1 MARRHGSNSTPTPPR
16 PQQDTP
22 SCPSSAWQQS
32 RTSFSCS
39 HTAQPTS
46 SPSCWEESVR
56 SPVSSPSHDTKYTA
70 DFSRR
75 NLRLL
80 RPRMVPQRRQNCN
93 RPLGPP
99 GDAHPLRTALR
110 RSKHLHGPRTDH
122 LRLRRRAPLQ
132 HPTKWLTTIF
142 VLNDVVCFLTQL
154 AGAGVQIT
162 GDPHV
167 MAIGKKAVLAGLIF
181 ALVVFGVFVWVAAA
195 FHRRLDA
202 EPTAVVRECP
212 RLRWKKYMWVIYV
225 SCGMLMVRNLVR
237 TVQFGSR
244 KGSALNTEE
253 AFIYVFDAAL
263 MAGSILVLIVWHPGR
278 LVRRAQK
285 ATKAS
290 QMCVQMEDA
299 PDIPLTGYR
308 EG

>member
-1 MARRHGSNSTPTPPR
+1 MLILCAPPFIAASIYMVLGR
-16 PQQDTP
+16 IIRAFDAEHL
-22 SCPSSAWQQS
+22 SSI
-32 RTSFSCS
+32 R
-39 HTAQPTS
+39 
-46 SPSCWEESVR
+46 
-56 SPVSSPSHDTKYTA
+56 
-70 DFSRR
+70 
-75 NLRLL
+75 
-80 RPRMVPQRRQNCN
+80 
-93 RPLGPP
+93 
-99 GDAHPLRTALR
+99 
-110 RSKHLHGPRTDH
+110 
-122 LRLRRRAPLQ
+122 
-132 HPTKWLTTIF
+132 TKWLTTIF
-142 VLNDVVCFLTQL
+142 VLNDIICFLTQL

-181 ALVVFGVFVWVAAA
+181 ALVVFGVFVWVAAV

-212 RLRWKKYMWVIYV
+212 RLGWKKYMWAIYI

-237 TVQFGSR
+237 TIQFGSP

-263 MAGSILVLIVWHPGR
+263 MAGSVLVLVVWHPGR

-308 EG
+308 EV

>member
-1 MARRHGSNSTPTPPR
+1 MDFTFHNGTNGSSPWVEFYPY
-16 PQQDTP
+16 TP
-22 SCPSSAWQQS
+22 SATAGYTFMSIFGMATVAHIILMFPYRAAYFIPLVLGGICETFGYYGRAW
-32 RTSFSCS
+32 S
-39 HTAQPTS
+39 HK
-46 SPSCWEESVR
+46 E
-56 SPVSSPSHDTKYTA
+56 
-70 DFSRR
+70 
-75 NLRLL
+75 
-80 RPRMVPQRRQNCN
+80 
-93 RPLGPP
+93 G
-99 GDAHPLRTALR
+99 RTAI
-110 RSKHLHGPRTDH
+110 GPWA
-122 LRLRRRAPLQ
+122 LQEMLILCAPPFVAASIYMVLGRIICAFDAE
-132 HPTKWLTTIF
+132 HHSSIRTKWLTTIF

>member
-1 MARRHGSNSTPTPPR
+1 MDFTFHNGTNGSSPWVEFYPY
-16 PQQDTP
+16 TP
-22 SCPSSAWQQS
+22 SATAGYTFMSIFGMATVAHIILMFPYRAAYFIPLVLGGICETFGYYGRAWSHKEGRTAIGPWALQEMLILCAPPFVAASIYMVLGRIICAFDAEHHSSI
-32 RTSFSCS
+32 
-39 HTAQPTS
+39 
-46 SPSCWEESVR
+46 
-56 SPVSSPSHDTKYTA
+56 
-70 DFSRR
+70 
-75 NLRLL
+75 
-80 RPRMVPQRRQNCN
+80 RPR
-93 RPLGPP
+93 
-99 GDAHPLRTALR
+99 
-110 RSKHLHGPRTDH
+110 
-122 LRLRRRAPLQ
+122 
-132 HPTKWLTTIF
+132 
-142 VLNDVVCFLTQL
+142 
-154 AGAGVQIT
+154 VQIT